1 MASSSVASDAAN
13 PPTDQSSGSQDLV
26 LHVLCPSLPPPNRFT
41 FNDLTPS
48 TTVAS
53 LKARISQSLPGQ
65 PSSETQRLIYRG
77 KPLASDS
84 ISLGSMLDLE
94 NGSEHS
100 MHLALP
106 PAPTPAANDT
116 PTLPAAAPPQTPSSI
131 PSTPFASGS
140 TPPNNAQATSST
152 LRFRG
157 PGTPM
162 PSHEE
167 AHLAVRQ
174 SLETIRRRLEQQGQ
188 RVSQLPP
195 ERQGSTVTTSIH
207 HSLGTPLRN
216 QSPFLGMPNTSS
228 ANSDNAR
235 LRLLQLQPQVT
246 YFEDQ
251 VSRGIAPP
259 IDQIIQLRTQLLQLL
274 DEQYRKPQSERDS
287 SIEPLL
293 TRVFNIYTRADQ
305 LRVMQATLP
314 SSLQPISTNI
324 SGDLESSQVSRYLL
338 SSPDGYQGIITSP
351 GTPQSL
357 QATIDAIR
365 AAQAS
370 HAAFAPN
377 HGHHQLHHHHPAE
390 AHPNP
395 NAAVMENAVRQ
406 AILNQRAGA
415 NNGGIGIGRSIR
427 RLWLFVR
434 LYFFCYMFS
443 EPNTWT
449 RVLFVSLAVLAA
461 LLSETGYPQQ
471 LYRMVVAPV
480 QQHLEGL
487 VHFAPGAET
496 AAGTN
501 NANQPAAAAARDGGR
516 AGLATELRHNLRRV
530 ERSLALFIAS
540 LVPGVGERHVEVR
553 NAAEAAR
560 NAERTREEEERRQRE
575 EEAANPAQDQHP
587 QQQQEDDEQRN
598 DDRDSSARAEP
609 AQQNPTPEQPA
620 TATVASQGDENRA
633 V

>member
-13 PPTDQSSGSQDLV
+13 PPTDQSSSSQDLV

-84 ISLGSMLDLE
+84 IPLGNMLDLE
-94 NGSEHS
+94 NGPEHS
-100 MHLALP
+100 MHLVLP
-106 PAPTPAANDT
+106 PAPSQAVNNTA
-116 PTLPAAAPPQTPSSI
+116 TLPSATPPQQPSTTPSSL
-131 PSTPFASGS
+131 FASGS
-140 TPPNNAQATSST
+140 APPNNAQATSST

-167 AHLAVRQ
+167 AHQAVRQ
-174 SLETIRRRLEQQGQ
+174 SLETIRRQLELQGQ
-188 RVSQLPP
+188 RISALP
-195 ERQGSTVTTSIH
+195 ERQGGTVTTSIH
-207 HSLGTPLRN
+207 HSFGTPVRN
-216 QSPFLGMPNTSS
+216 QSPFLGMPNASS
-228 ANSDNAR
+228 SNLNNTR
-235 LRLLQLQPQVT
+235 LCLLQLQPQVT
-246 YFEDQ
+246 YSEDQ
-251 VSRGIAPP
+251 LGRGIAPP
-259 IDQIIQLRTQLLQLL
+259 IDQIIRLRTQLLQLL

-305 LRVMQATLP
+305 LRMMQATLP
-314 SSLQPISTNI
+314 SSLQSSPTNI
-324 SGDLESSQVSRYLL
+324 SADLESSRVPRYLL

-370 HAAFAPN
+370 HAAFTPN
-377 HGHHQLHHHHPAE
+377 HGLHHPAE

-395 NAAVMENAVRQ
+395 NAVVMENAVRQ
-406 AILNQRAGA
+406 AVLNQRAGA
-415 NNGGIGIGRSIR
+415 NDVRLGISRNIR
-427 RLWLFVR
+427 RLWLFTR

-443 EPNTWT
+443 EPYTWT
-449 RVLFVSLAVLAA
+449 RVLFVSLAVLAS
-461 LLSETGYPQQ
+461 LLSETDYSQQ
-471 LYRMVVAPV
+471 LYRMLVAPV

-487 VHFAPGAET
+487 VHSAPGTEH

-501 NANQPAAAAARDGGR
+501 NANQPAAAARDGGR
-516 AGLATELRHNLRRV
+516 AGLAADLRHNLRRV
-530 ERSLALFIAS
+530 ERSLVLFIAS

-560 NAERTREEEERRQRE
+560 NAERTREEEERRRRE
-575 EEAANPAQDQHP
+575 EEAANAAQDQQP
-587 QQQQEDDEQRN
+587 QQQQENAEQRT
-598 DDRDSSARAEP
+598 DDSSAWAEP
-609 AQQNPTPEQPA
+609 TQQSITTEQSA
-620 TATVASQGDENRA
+620 TATTSQGDENRG